1 MSGFTEKEVGL
12 GKMVSSIKGVGG
24 LETGDLRYGG
34 KEGAGAKPPVDG
46 RLSEPVR
53 QRLLCTDLLIL

>member
-34 KEGAGAKPPVDG
+34 KEGAGAKHQDPGVMPSLATT
-46 RLSEPVR
+46 RRKL
-53 QRLLCTDLLIL
+53 